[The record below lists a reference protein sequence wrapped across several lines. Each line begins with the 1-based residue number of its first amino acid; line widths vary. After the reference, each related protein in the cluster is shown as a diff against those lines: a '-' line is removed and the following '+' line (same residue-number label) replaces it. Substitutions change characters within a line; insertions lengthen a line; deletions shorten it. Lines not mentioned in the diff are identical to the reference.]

1 MIKPDKTIIKIIFYI
16 SLIVIG
22 LLLLILVIASSKNK
36 EAGSISIFITAWV
49 LFVTFCI
56 YKIIR
61 IKHRKNRFHKGPYSL
76 YDLDNMDGTGFE
88 KFTCDLLIANGF
100 ELAENTQASYDFGVD
115 VLAIKDN
122 ITYAIQC
129 KRYNSPV
136 GIEAVQQVYAGRAYY
151 ECHVAV
157 VLTNQYFTNS
167 AQKLA
172 DKIGVV
178 LWDRDMLY
186 SLL

>member
-16 SLIVIG
+16 SLIIIG

-61 IKHRKNRFHKGPYSL
+61 IKHRKNGFHKGTYSL

>member
-1 MIKPDKTIIKIIFYI
+1 
-16 SLIVIG
+16 
-22 LLLLILVIASSKNK
+22 
-36 EAGSISIFITAWV
+36 
-49 LFVTFCI
+49 
-56 YKIIR
+56 
-61 IKHRKNRFHKGPYSL
+61 
-76 YDLDNMDGTGFE
+76 MDGTGFE

-122 ITYAIQC
+122 NTYAIQC